1 MVKKISL
8 SLSNI
13 KHTYNNSDFILND
26 INLDVSEGEIVAI
39 LGSSGCGKSTLLRLI
54 TGLEKLNYGEIE
66 IYGKTVANKDFSIPP
81 NHRNV
86 GLVLQEKVL
95 FPHLSV
101 LENVK
106 FGIKGKKAFRIKKA
120 LDLLNLFR
128 VDQYA
133 NSYPNNISGGEQQR
147 VAIARAIAPDPQILL
162 MDEPFAS
169 LDEDLKKDLRHETK
183 KILNNNNITCI
194 LVTHDIEDANS
205 MADRIIKLK
214 DKKIAEETK
223 K

>member
-13 KHTYNNSDFILND
+13 KHSYNDNDFILND
-26 INLDVSEGEIVAI
+26 INIDVYEGEIVAI

-54 TGLEKLNYGEIE
+54 TGLEKLNYGEIK
-66 IYGKTVANKDFSIPP
+66 IFGKIIANKDFSTQT
-81 NHRNV
+81 NYRNI

-106 FGIKGKKAFRIKKA
+106 FGIKGNKSFRTKKA

-128 VDQYA
+128 VDQYI

-169 LDEDLKKDLRHETK
+169 LDEDLRKDLRHETK
-183 KILNNNNITCI
+183 KILNINNITCMI
-194 LVTHDIEDANS
+194 VTHDIEDANS

-214 DKKIAEETK
+214 DGQIDN
-223 K
+223 

>member
-194 LVTHDIEDANS
+194 LVTHDIEDANC

>member
-214 DKKIAEETK
+214 DKKIAEET
-223 K
+223 

>member
-13 KHTYNNSDFILND
+13 KHSYNGNDFILKN
-26 INLDVSEGEIVAI
+26 INLDVFEGEIVAI

-54 TGLEKLNYGEIE
+54 SGLEKLNHGEIE
-66 IYGKTVANKDFSIPP
+66 IFGKAVANKEFSIPP

-106 FGIKGKKAFRIKKA
+106 FGIKGKKNFRTKKA
-120 LDLLNLFR
+120 IDLLNLFR
-128 VDQYA
+128 VDQYLH
-133 NSYPNNISGGEQQR
+133 SYPNKISGGEQQR

-169 LDEDLKKDLRHETK
+169 LDEDLRIDLRHETK

-214 DKKIAEETK
+214 DGQIDN
-223 K
+223 

>member
-1 MVKKISL
+1 MIKKISL

-13 KHTYNNSDFILND
+13 KHSYNNNDFILNN
-26 INLDVSEGEIVAI
+26 INLDVSEGEIVAT

-81 NHRNV
+81 NYRNV

-106 FGIKGKKAFRIKKA
+106 FGIKGKKAFRTKKA
-120 LDLLNLFR
+120 ADLLNLFR
-128 VDQYA
+128 VDQYI

-169 LDEDLKKDLRHETK
+169 LDEDLKVDLRHETK

-214 DKKIAEETK
+214 DGQIAN
-223 K
+223 

>member
-214 DKKIAEETK
+214 DKKIVEETK